1 MLRLRSTADFER
13 VRRDGRSYAH
23 PLLVL
28 SACRRIIAADQAP
41 PQSQIGFL
49 AGRSVGSAVRRNRAK
64 RLMRAAAHAL
74 ADRLEPGWDLVLIA
88 RAPIGGCK
96 MPEVQAAL
104 AQLLRRAH
112 VLNSTSQ

>member
-28 SACRRIIAADQAP
+28 IASRGADPA
-41 PQSQIGFL
+41 SVRLGFA
-49 AGRSVGSAVRRNRAK
+49 AGRSVGAAVRRNRAK
-64 RLMRAAAHAL
+64 RLLRAAARAL
-74 ADRLEPGWDLVLIA
+74 APRFQPGWDLVLIA

-96 MPEVQAAL
+96 MPEVRDAL
-104 AQLLRRAH
+104 AQLLRKAH
-112 VLNSTSQ
+112 VLGPSA